1 MNEKTPNK
9 IAEEGDFYD
18 PEHDSVL
25 EFQDRVLACL
35 SEIHMYNS
43 HIMKNSESLEKR
55 IKDFRELIHG
65 EDV

>member
-1 MNEKTPNK
+1 MPNK

-18 PEHDSVL
+18 PEDDPVL
-25 EFQDRVLACL
+25 EFQDKVLSCL
-35 SEIHMYNS
+35 SDIHVYNS